1 MSVIIKNL
9 RDDLPNQEK
18 NKYWTVYIDNNMEL
32 YKLLVDIKESDQE
45 TVLIRKR
52 DQGKQSDLSEK
63 GRSWN
68 DGKSKMQEWKHG
80 SLFGMTYFTRRER
93 QKTAACLKKLWSY
106 KSKKYCS
113 VKIRYLSVYYDNK
126 KNYIRKYHSQI

>member
-1 MSVIIKNL
+1 
-9 RDDLPNQEK
+9 
-18 NKYWTVYIDNNMEL
+18 MEL

-126 KNYIRKYHSQI
+126 KITSENTIPKFNQRQNSLGNCFMFQNL